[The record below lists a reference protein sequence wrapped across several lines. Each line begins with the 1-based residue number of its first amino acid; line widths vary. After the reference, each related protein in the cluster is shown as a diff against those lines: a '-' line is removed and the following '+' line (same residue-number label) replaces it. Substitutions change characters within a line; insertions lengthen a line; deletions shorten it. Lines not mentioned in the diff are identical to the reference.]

1 MTGILLTFFFL
12 LLLLFFFFL
21 IKLCLNYEHL
31 NKFASTQSAPG
42 APRGKH
48 RVNFTQEKKMQK
60 KSFSKQPYK
69 SRRSSEISSVV
80 GRENDPKVSV

>member
-12 LLLLFFFFL
+12 LLLLFFFL

-60 KSFSKQPYK
+60 KIFFKTAL
-69 SRRSSEISSVV
+69 
-80 GRENDPKVSV
+80 